1 MISFPADAKEPA
13 SCVDRACPRG
23 PAGVRREAPVRPGQQ
38 PGPVHPGGGGARGR
52 PGVPFR
58 PEVDQQPQ
66 AAEPVPEP
74 SLCARILRR
83 PSPGRAR
90 GMSWIPGGRSSSRW
104 LWTRTEQLAVSA

>member
-66 AAEPVPEP
+66 AAEPVPV
-74 SLCARILRR
+74 SGF
-83 PSPGRAR
+83 GR
-90 GMSWIPGGRSSSRW
+90 WCLGG
-104 LWTRTEQLAVSA
+104 LSASDYF